1 MDQSEGHHSS
11 KTSSASSTPSKS
23 NNRLDHQS
31 DRLPISLSKLTK
43 SGDPVLAKRR
53 ARNLLRDYYGLNHS
67 TVSTSQ
73 SSSSSK
79 ETNVEQVDNL
89 QSDISPRSNS
99 SNSSSRSRTE
109 IRSLNADEGR
119 GRDSISIDSPDFDPN
134 AYFKK
139 LIKDSSLKSLIST
152 ANGVISDI
160 RELDGERQNLVY
172 NHHHELVEASET
184 IGKMKANAEK
194 LDVTLDQLQNSF
206 SSISQLLTTISS
218 SKHEERRPEV
228 DLKEEVDDDDDDD
241 EIMTRGTKGSDDGP
255 KSNGSGQNRQKGAFR
270 PELHL
275 FALMNLPI
283 VLRGLMRA
291 EDRGSADQ
299 LWGKWEPSL
308 RCFEEVGV
316 RGVKEIG
323 NECREALRN
332 SNSQRTKTSKNV

>member
-79 ETNVEQVDNL
+79 ETNVEQ
-89 QSDISPRSNS
+89 
-99 SNSSSRSRTE
+99 

-184 IGKMKANAEK
+184 IGKVNTTVTKSTHPYTSINLFKMKANAEK

-228 DLKEEVDDDDDDD
+228 DLKEE
-241 EIMTRGTKGSDDGP
+241 
-255 KSNGSGQNRQKGAFR
+255 NRQKGAFR